1 MTVLYLPKYEKSI
14 HLQNY
19 IKKERG
25 IFFLALKKQKGDG
38 VAFGEPKRKLFV
50 FHKKITKRFEMEQ
63 NI

>member
-14 HLQNY
+14 HLRNY

-25 IFFLALKKQKGDG
+25 IFFLAFEKQKRDGDAL
-38 VAFGEPKRKLFV
+38 VETKRKLFV